1 MERKISQLVMALL
14 ATSLFISPVISKES
28 HQEARKQTADD
39 IAPEAATGI
48 GSQTLVRGKE
58 WMVAAANPYASE
70 AGATIL
76 RQGGNAIDA
85 MVAIQLV
92 LGLTEPQSSGIGGG
106 AFLVYWDAEN
116 DKLTTFDGRETAPF
130 AATPRLFQDKKG
142 QPLAFFDAV
151 VGGRSVGTPG
161 TVKLMWRTH
170 QRYGKLPWRD
180 LFTPAIRLAKQ
191 GFIVSPR
198 LAALIAEDQENLQRW
213 KATAAYFFNDDG
225 SPLRAGQSLTNPTYA
240 DTLTQIAEHGA
251 SAFYHG
257 DIAKDIVNTVR
268 NAEGNPGVLS
278 AMDLATYQIKERE
291 PVCAPYRQFE
301 ICGMGPP
308 SSGALTLGQ
317 IMGILSHFPIGK
329 MGHDNINSW
338 RLLGDASRL
347 AFADRS
353 HYMADSDYV
362 PMPTAG
368 LLAASYLEHRAALL
382 KKDKA
387 LTSVEPGQPIWSHAM
402 NYAADESLELP
413 STSHF
418 SIVDR
423 DRNVVSLTTT
433 IENGFGSRLMVR
445 GFLLNNELTD
455 FSFRTHIDGRPIANR
470 LEPGKRP
477 RSSMAPTIVMRDNSP
492 YLAIGSPGGSHI
504 IGYVAKTLIGH
515 LDWNLDLQQ
524 AINLPNM
531 NNRFGAF
538 ELEKGTAAEQWA
550 LKLEQI
556 GFEVKVKDLNSG
568 IQAIKIDGR
577 QLTGAADQ
585 RREGKVIAQ

>member
-1 MERKISQLVMALL
+1 
-14 ATSLFISPVISKES
+14 
-28 HQEARKQTADD
+28 
-39 IAPEAATGI
+39 
-48 GSQTLVRGKE
+48 
-58 WMVAAANPYASE
+58 MVAAANPYASE
-70 AGATIL
+70 AGAAIL

-85 MVAIQLV
+85 MVTTQLV

-106 AFLVYWDAEN
+106 AFLVYWDAEK
-116 DKLTTFDGRETAPF
+116 DRLTTFDGRETAPF
-130 AATPRLFQDKKG
+130 AATPRLFQTPEG

-161 TVKLMWRTH
+161 TVMLMWRTH

-180 LFTPAIRLAKQ
+180 LFSPAIKLAKD
-191 GFIVSPR
+191 GFLVSPR
-198 LAALIAEDQENLQRW
+198 LATLIANDQERLKRW
-213 KATAAYFFNDDG
+213 KDTEAYFFNQDG
-225 SPLRAGQSLTNPTYA
+225 SPLRAGQTLTNPAYA
-240 DTLTQIAEHGA
+240 DTLTQIAERGA

-257 DIAKDIVNTVR
+257 DIAKDIVRTVR
-268 NAEGNPGVLS
+268 KAEDNPGVLS

-317 IMGILSHFPIGK
+317 IMGMLSHFPLDK
-329 MGHDNINSW
+329 MGRNDINSW
-338 RLLGDASRL
+338 RLIGDASRL
-347 AFADRS
+347 AFADRGR
-353 HYMADSDYV
+353 YMADSDYV

-368 LLAASYLEHRAALL
+368 LLADDYLAQRATLL
-382 KKDKA
+382 KGDNA
-387 LTSVEPGQPIWSHAM
+387 LTKVEPGQPVWSHAM
-402 NYAADESLELP
+402 NYTTEEALELP

-423 DRNVVSLTTT
+423 DRNVVSVTTT

-477 RSSMAPTIVMRDNSP
+477 RSSMAPTIVMRKGTP
-492 YLAIGSPGGSHI
+492 YLAIGSPGGSQI
-504 IGYVAKTLIGH
+504 IGYVAKTLVGH

-538 ELEKGTAAEQWA
+538 ELEQGTAAELWA
-550 LKLEQI
+550 PKLEQI
-556 GFEVKVKDLNSG
+556 GFEVKIKDLNSG
-568 IQAIKIDGR
+568 VQAIKIDGK
-577 QLTGAADQ
+577 QLTGAADP